1 MPQLDK
7 VSFFSQYFWLSVFFF
22 SFYIFQLKFFL
33 PEMSRILKFR
43 KKRLNEASS
52 VGLQQENNK
61 IRNSVEISL
70 ASLIRNSK
78 SIFKDSSSK
87 NNEWFSELRI
97 KFYKKFKKGNLNY
110 LHLSSK
116 NSLSKSLA
124 ITAGYA
130 DFSSK
135 IFSTVLSTG
144 LLSQG
149 SVVKRNYSITRSV
162 PSASTEKKE
171 KNSSTSSNPFSLLKK
186 SSISDS
192 LKEGD
197 SRGIKSKLASLK
209 KESSSKKGDSQQL
222 KSKSASLQRDSSL
235 SKPET
240 ENLQTT
246 AKTSK
251 RRKKK
256 DLPTA

>member
-70 ASLIRNSK
+70 ASLIKNSK
-78 SIFKDSSSK
+78 SIFKDSSLK
-87 NNEWFSELRI
+87 NNEWFSELRT
-97 KFYKKFKKGNLNY
+97 KFYRKFKKGNLNY

-135 IFSTVLSTG
+135 IFSTRLTSG

-149 SVVKRNYSITRSV
+149 SIVKRSYLTTRSV
-162 PSASTEKKE
+162 PSASTNKKD
-171 KNSSTSSNPFSLLKK
+171 KNSLISSNPFSLLKK
-186 SSISDS
+186 SSTLDS
-192 LKEGD
+192 QKKRD
-197 SRGIKSKLASLK
+197 TQGIKSKSTSLK
-209 KESSSKKGDSQQL
+209 K
-222 KSKSASLQRDSSL
+222 DSSL

-251 RRKKK
+251 GRKKK

>member
-43 KKRLNEASS
+43 KKRLNEGSS

-61 IRNSVEISL
+61 IRDSVEISL
-70 ASLIRNSK
+70 TSLIKNSK
-78 SIFKDSSSK
+78 SIFKDSSLK
-87 NNEWFSELRI
+87 NNEWFSQLQT
-97 KFYKKFKKGNLNY
+97 KFYRKFKKGNLKY

-135 IFSTVLSTG
+135 IFSTVLSSG
-144 LLSQG
+144 LLTQESLI
-149 SVVKRNYSITRSV
+149 KRNYSTTRS
-162 PSASTEKKE
+162 ASLGSSEKKE
-171 KNSSTSSNPFSLLKK
+171 KGSSIRSNFSLHKKPTLEPSKKNGSEGTKLKA
-186 SSISDS
+186 
-192 LKEGD
+192 
-197 SRGIKSKLASLK
+197 ASLK
-209 KESSSKKGDSQQL
+209 
-222 KSKSASLQRDSSL
+222 RDSSF
-235 SKPET
+235 SKSET

-246 AKTSK
+246 AKNSK
-251 RRKKK
+251 KRKKK
-256 DLPTA
+256 EEPTL